1 MTRMDDALVAS
12 SEEDD
17 SRMHQYDIR
26 LIASHVPCDDNER
39 IVVMERFSVSE
50 GKEKLA
56 IMDGY
61 QCGDHQARLHRRS
74 RPYMQQNLTTNLCK
88 LEVESYQAHIT
99 GVRGHS
105 ERDGFRM

>member
-61 QCGDHQARLHRRS
+61 QCGDHQARLHWRS
-74 RPYMQQNLTTNLCK
+74 RPYMQQNLTTNLRK